1 MRSCPVLANITR
13 CPQTRRAPSVRPR
26 TAGPE
31 PGRCPRCAEGPAP
44 LARRGGP
51 GRSSAGGQE
60 SNSVA
65 ATPPWTFIRG
75 CGGGGKEGFR
85 KPGASPRTYG
95 KGPTK
100 DEPGAPASRQHLL
113 QTPCDLVSRPSSR
126 CAGPVTPRGAQPAAK
141 AGAGLVFVF
150 KEINQSAKQV
160 LLKGVQKQEMLP
172 SIHFPQIH
180 P

>member
-26 TAGPE
+26 AAGPE
-31 PGRCPRCAEGPAP
+31 PGKVSALC
-44 LARRGGP
+44 RGACSAGQTGRAGP
-51 GRSSAGGQE
+51 GRSSAEGPE

-95 KGPTK
+95 KGPTQ
-100 DEPGAPASRQHLL
+100 DEPGAPASSEAAPS
-113 QTPCDLVSRPSSR
+113 TNPCDLASRPSSP
-126 CAGPVTPRGAQPAAK
+126 CAGPVTPLGADPAAK

-160 LLKGVQKQEMLP
+160 LLKGVQK
-172 SIHFPQIH
+172 
-180 P
+180 